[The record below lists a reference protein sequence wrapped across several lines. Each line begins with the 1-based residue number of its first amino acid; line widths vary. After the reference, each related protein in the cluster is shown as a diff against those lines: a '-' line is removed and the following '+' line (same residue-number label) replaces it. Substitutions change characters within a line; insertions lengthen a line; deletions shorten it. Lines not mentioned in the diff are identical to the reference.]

1 MEPPTVRCKL
11 VIYDFILLLNLN
23 VSLLQTVFV
32 LVAPIEVTVLIPLF
46 KTAAV
51 SSIIVA
57 FPPSGSLSGRLEVDA
72 GE

>member
-11 VIYDFILLLNLN
+11 VIYDFILLLNL
-23 VSLLQTVFV
+23 SLLQTVFV